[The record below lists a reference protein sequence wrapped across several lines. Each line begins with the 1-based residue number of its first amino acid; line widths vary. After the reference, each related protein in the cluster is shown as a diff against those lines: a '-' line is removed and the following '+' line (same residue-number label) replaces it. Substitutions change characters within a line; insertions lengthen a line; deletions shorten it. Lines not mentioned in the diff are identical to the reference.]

1 MVVAEVERGERGKG
15 QPDGEKYDDIR
26 LGESESESERGGG
39 REVSFILVKVKA
51 VCLDGN

>member
-26 LGESESESERGGG
+26 LGESESERGGQRSIIYIG
-39 REVSFILVKVKA
+39 ESESCVS
-51 VCLDGN
+51 

>member
-1 MVVAEVERGERGKG
+1 MVVAEVEGGERGKG

-26 LGESESESERGGG
+26 LGESESERGG

-51 VCLDGN
+51 VCLDEN